1 MNINSIEKIYSP
13 NIIKNKL
20 VLNADTHL
28 KIVEWRKTVSNIING
43 KDNRIIVVVGPCSI
57 HDPIAAIEYAKY
69 LVKMKKQFK
78 NELFIIMRVYFEKPR
93 TTVGW
98 KGLIN
103 DPNLNDTFM
112 INKGLEVA
120 RKLLIEINELGIP
133 VGCEFLDVFTPQYYS
148 DLVTWGAIGA
158 RTTESQVHR
167 ELASGLPMPIG
178 FKNGTSGSLDIAVDA
193 VVSSNHTHCFLG
205 INEDGIASIVTTIG
219 NSNSHIILR
228 GGTTGVNF
236 DHVSLM
242 HLKKLMKNKVNTK
255 VIIDCSHGNSRKIYT
270 NQPIVLE
277 NIMSQYDN
285 DEDIVV
291 GVMIESNL
299 KEGNQTLK
307 PGYDLEYGKS
317 ITDACVGINTT
328 TMMLNRI
335 STSHI
340 KKFLK
345 IEYNVF

>member
-1 MNINSIEKIYSP
+1 MSTYNININSIEPIYSP

-20 VLNADTHL
+20 LLNNETYL
-28 KIVEWRKTVSNIING
+28 KIIEWRNIVSNIVNG
-43 KDNRIIVVVGPCSI
+43 KDNRLIVVVGPCSI
-57 HDPIAAIEYAKY
+57 HDPIAAIEYAHY
-69 LVKMKKQFK
+69 LVKMKEKFK
-78 NELFIIMRVYFEKPR
+78 NEIFIIMRVYFEKPR

-167 ELASGLPMPIG
+167 ELASGLSMPIG

-193 VVSSNHTHCFLG
+193 VVSSNNSHCFLG
-205 INEDGIASIVTTIG
+205 INEDGVVSIVTTKG
-219 NSNSHIILR
+219 NINSHIILR
-228 GGTTGVNF
+228 GGSSGVNF

-242 HLKKLMKNKVNTK
+242 HLKKLIKNKVNTK
-255 VIIDCSHGNSRKIYT
+255 VLIDCSHGNSGKIYT

-277 NIMSQYDN
+277 TIMSQYDN
-285 DEDIVV
+285 GEDIVV
-291 GVMIESNL
+291 GIMIESNL

-307 PGYDLEYGKS
+307 HGYKLEYGKS
-317 ITDACVGINTT
+317 ITDACVGIDTT
-328 TMMLNRI
+328 TLMLNRI
-335 STSHI
+335 
-340 KKFLK
+340 
-345 IEYNVF
+345 